1 MAFPLKKLI
10 SSFLPIFSPTT
21 IVNLSEPPCVRYK
34 SIISFGDSSADTGNF
49 LSLSDDINH
58 PPQAAF
64 LPYGETF
71 FHPPSGRYFDCRLII
86 DFIGNLY
93 KTFMQNRLLYSGL
106 GLFYLNIKLKPY
118 FLFGFCNVVFITWTA
133 EFLAVAD
140 PGLNFTWVKPWV
152 NFAVYGA
159 TALDRALLVEKGIK
173 SDFTNRGVRR
183 LADTHG
189 RVGVNDYN
197 YPFFEGESINEIK
210 ELVPLVIK
218 AISSAI
224 VELIDLGGK
233 TFLVPGNFPLGCF
246 PAYLTLFETSEKEHD
261 PFTGCIPW
269 LNDFGE
275 YHNEQLKTELTQLQ
289 KLYPHGRYCANVSII
304 YADYNSMYP
313 FFQEPAKY
321 GPCTFKLFS

>member
-71 FHPPSGRYFDCRLII
+71 FHPPSGRYFDGRLII
-86 DFIGNLY
+86 DFIG
-93 KTFMQNRLLYSGL
+93 
-106 GLFYLNIKLKPY
+106 
-118 FLFGFCNVVFITWTA
+118 
-133 EFLAVAD
+133 
-140 PGLNFTWVKPWV
+140 V

-173 SDFTNRGVRR
+173 SDFTNVNVRR

-289 KLYPHGRYCANVSII
+289 KLYPHVSII
-304 YADYNSMYP
+304 YAGYYNSMYP

>member
-1 MAFPLKKLI
+1 
-10 SSFLPIFSPTT
+10 
-21 IVNLSEPPCVRYK
+21 
-34 SIISFGDSSADTGNF
+34 DTGNF

-71 FHPPSGRYFDCRLII
+71 FHPPSGRYFDGRLII

-93 KTFMQNRLLYSGL
+93 KTFMLNRLLYSGL
-106 GLFYLNIKLKPY
+106 
-118 FLFGFCNVVFITWTA
+118 A
-133 EFLAVAD
+133 EFL
-140 PGLNFTWVKPWV
+140 GLPYVPPYFGSKSVSFDQGV

-173 SDFTNRGVRR
+173 SDFTNRDVRR

-289 KLYPHGRYCANVSII
+289 KLYPHVSII
-304 YADYNSMYP
+304 YADYYNSMYP

>member
-1 MAFPLKKLI
+1 MEQPLWIVRYLWKKELNLI
-10 SSFLPIFSPTT
+10 SPMLVEVFSLT
-21 IVNLSEPPCVRYK
+21 
-34 SIISFGDSSADTGNF
+34 SSRKF
-49 LSLSDDINH
+49 CL
-58 PPQAAF
+58 
-64 LPYGETF
+64 TF
-71 FHPPSGRYFDCRLII
+71 AP
-86 DFIGNLY
+86 
-93 KTFMQNRLLYSGL
+93 RLL
-106 GLFYLNIKLKPY
+106 
-118 FLFGFCNVVFITWTA
+118 V
-133 EFLAVAD
+133 
-140 PGLNFTWVKPWV
+140 
-152 NFAVYGA
+152 
-159 TALDRALLVEKGIK
+159 
-173 SDFTNRGVRR
+173 RGVRR

-289 KLYPHGRYCANVSII
+289 KLYPHVC
-304 YADYNSMYP
+304 
-313 FFQEPAKY
+313 
-321 GPCTFKLFS
+321 

>member
-1 MAFPLKKLI
+1 MNNRDDSDSSLSMAFPLKKLI

-140 PGLNFTWVKPWV
+140 PGLNFTWVKPCKK
-152 NFAVYGA
+152 NQ
-159 TALDRALLVEKGIK
+159 R
-173 SDFTNRGVRR
+173 
-183 LADTHG
+183 
-189 RVGVNDYN
+189 
-197 YPFFEGESINEIK
+197 
-210 ELVPLVIK
+210 
-218 AISSAI
+218 
-224 VELIDLGGK
+224 
-233 TFLVPGNFPLGCF
+233 C
-246 PAYLTLFETSEKEHD
+246 
-261 PFTGCIPW
+261 
-269 LNDFGE
+269 
-275 YHNEQLKTELTQLQ
+275 QL
-289 KLYPHGRYCANVSII
+289 
-304 YADYNSMYP
+304 
-313 FFQEPAKY
+313 
-321 GPCTFKLFS
+321 